1 MPTLSAIRRLQHR
14 HALVVRGALLC
25 LLAIMTLASMP
36 KWVAHS
42 HDRAHETVPALTAD
56 VPVDHHHDHLDEAD
70 EPATSFPDAP
80 HTHVHY
86 LAGVA
91 ATLPA
96 TLADLCQL
104 AIPGGT
110 CPTGR
115 DASASDGP
123 LTPLHRPPIV

>member
-1 MPTLSAIRRLQHR
+1 M
-14 HALVVRGALLC
+14 VVRGALLC
-25 LLAIMTLASMP
+25 LLAIMTFASMP

-56 VPVDHHHDHLDEAD
+56 ASVDHHHDHLDEAD
-70 EPATSFPDAP
+70 EPATAFPDAP
-80 HTHVHY
+80 HHHVHY

-104 AIPGGT
+104 TIPGGT
-110 CPTGR
+110 CPLGH
-115 DASASDGP
+115 DASTSDGP